1 MGGGHVDYLE
11 VEKFVCT
18 FAVEVSQ
25 CMFLLWHGESGRF
38 SSSPISADFCDMGA
52 QGWGRGGGGGACGL
66 R

>member
-1 MGGGHVDYLE
+1 MNYLE

-38 SSSPISADFCDMGA
+38 SSSPIFVT
-52 QGWGRGGGGGACGL
+52 WGPRGGGGGGGGGGPCGL
-66 R
+66 P